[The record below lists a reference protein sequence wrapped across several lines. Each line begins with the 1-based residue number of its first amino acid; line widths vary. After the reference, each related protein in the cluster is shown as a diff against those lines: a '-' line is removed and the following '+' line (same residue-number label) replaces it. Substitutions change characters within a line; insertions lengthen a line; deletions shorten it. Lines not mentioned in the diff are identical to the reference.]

1 MWKYSK
7 FVNLKAEKLKLEKC
21 KNFFYS
27 EFFLFFILSIGLKSA
42 PGCCAI
48 HSSEL
53 KMCKL

>member
-1 MWKYSK
+1 MRKYPK

-21 KNFFYS
+21 KNFFYR
-27 EFFLFFILSIGLKSA
+27 EIFLFFILNIGLKSA